1 MSQPMGTHVP
11 QTGVI
16 ESLNNA
22 LVSFFHFFAAFTA
35 SMRFL
40 LCYCFY

>member
-1 MSQPMGTHVP
+1 MSQPTGTHVP
-11 QTGVI
+11 QLGVI

-22 LVSFFHFFAAFTA
+22 LVSFFHLLAAFTA

-40 LCYCFY
+40 LCL